1 MAVVPISDMAI
12 RLDTA
17 RYAYREVLEIY
28 DLKIKDLIPDTPS
41 DTFRLITSHLKE
53 KKTHQGHPNPISH
66 MHKTPARLFL
76 FRAHLTAAR
85 RTWSSAPLTLSG
97 SHTAARHTCSRV
109 HVRCDLDLK
118 PPAAAR
124 RQGEGTD

>member
-53 KKTHQGHPNPISH
+53 HKKPINAGPS
-66 MHKTPARLFL
+66 
-76 FRAHLTAAR
+76 
-85 RTWSSAPLTLSG
+85 
-97 SHTAARHTCSRV
+97 
-109 HVRCDLDLK
+109 K
-118 PPAAAR
+118 PYFSQA
-124 RQGEGTD
+124 